1 MGMPDLLAERAWEG
15 HKIPVAI
22 VIELLIPLA
31 VVGLIGWGL
40 WLWYRLRLAR
50 AEETERM
57 QEELTELREYKRDT
71 EARLQALETIATL
84 GEGRIRVDYK
94 DVPEDDEEKRKR
106 RG

>member
-1 MGMPDLLAERAWEG
+1 
-15 HKIPVAI
+15 VAV

-40 WLWYRLRLAR
+40 WLWYRLKLAR

-57 QEELTELREYKRDT
+57 QEELTELRAYRRDT

-84 GEGRIRVDYK
+84 GEGRVRIDYK
-94 DVPEDDEEKRKR
+94 DVGDDDETRKR
-106 RG
+106 QG

>member
-1 MGMPDLLAERAWEG
+1 MRPRGG
-15 HKIPVAI
+15 HKNSVAV

-40 WLWYRLRLAR
+40 WLWYRLKLAR

-57 QEELTELREYKRDT
+57 QEELTELRAYRRDT

-94 DVPEDDEEKRKR
+94 DVPEDDDEARKRK
-106 RG
+106 G

>member
-1 MGMPDLLAERAWEG
+1 
-15 HKIPVAI
+15 VAI

-40 WLWYRLRLAR
+40 WLWYKLRLAR

-57 QEELTELREYKRDT
+57 QEELGELRAYKLDT

-94 DVPEDDEEKRKR
+94 DEPEDDDEEPKRKR